1 MIYKFKSRETG
12 DLIMLA
18 PDAERILKL
27 LGKGLKE
34 PGIIT
39 LAEIPRARTTLLA
52 AAEAEKQQLAA
63 LKAEQELSEGLE
75 EGTQPHKAITLAQ
88 RLVPL
93 LHMFDRCQAAEVDV
107 IWTV

>member
-27 LGKGLKE
+27 LGKNLKE

-63 LKAEQELSEGLE
+63 LKAEQAESEDV
-75 EGTQPHKAITLAQ
+75 EGTQPHKGITLAQ

>member
-27 LGKGLKE
+27 LGKNLKE

-39 LAEIPRARTTLLA
+39 WADIPDAKSVLVA

-63 LKAEQELSEGLE
+63 LNAEQDASDEANTVH
-75 EGTQPHKAITLAQ
+75 TQRVVTLAQ

-93 LHMFDRCQAAEVDV
+93 LAMFDRCRAAEVDV
-107 IWTV
+107 IWSV